1 MGNLYLFT
9 GEETF
14 LLNQQIRAWKESFRK
29 RFEGDLNLAVLDG
42 SKEDEASLI
51 SQMETMPFLAD
62 KRLIFIENLP
72 EAAKSST
79 KKEEDK
85 EDGEDEEKEEQGDQK
100 LIDYLEKIPE
110 TSVVIF
116 VQPKPD
122 KRKRLYKKIVHLS
135 TVARDDKTGPKA
147 EVKEFMPLKPAA
159 LGQWIHQQA
168 VAYKTSISPKNAE
181 VLASLVGESLW
192 RLDQEL
198 KKLAAFMEGKPIT
211 PEAIDKLVIPSLE
224 ANVFQLTD
232 ALGAK
237 DSRKAIRCLHQ
248 TVAAGENLRQIFYMI
263 VRQFRLLLLVVAYLS
278 NYPNAT
284 SQSLAVSLKMH
295 PFVAKNT
302 MGQARHFKMAE
313 LKSAYRKLLDLDLA
327 MKTSKIQTTTDNQ
340 DELAMAIEQF
350 ILEFCR

>member
-42 SKEDEASLI
+42 SQEDEASLI

-72 EAAKSST
+72 EAAKASA
-79 KKEEDK
+79 KEKDDVEED
-85 EDGEDEEKEEQGDQK
+85 EKKAAEDQK

-122 KRKRLYKKIVHLS
+122 KRKRLYKKLVQS
-135 TVARDDKTGPKA
+135 A

-168 VAYKTSISPKNAE
+168 IAYKASISPKSAE
-181 VLASLVGESLW
+181 HLASLVGESLW
-192 RLDQEL
+192 RLDQEIQ
-198 KKLAAFMEGKPIT
+198 KLAAYSEGKPIT

-224 ANVFQLTD
+224 ANVFHLTD

-237 DSRKAIRCLHQ
+237 DSRKAIQCLHQ
-248 TVAAGENLRQIFYMI
+248 TVAAGENLRQVFYMV
-263 VRQFRLLLLVVAYLS
+263 VRQFRLLLLVAAYLS

-284 SQSLAVSLKMH
+284 SQSLATSLKMH
-295 PFVAKNT
+295 PFVARNT
-302 MGQARHFKMAE
+302 MGQAKHFKMTE
-313 LKSAYRKLLDLDLA
+313 LKAAYRKLLDLDLA

-340 DELAMAIEQF
+340 DELALAIEQF

>member
-14 LLNQQIRAWKESFRK
+14 LLNQQVRAWKESFRK
-29 RFEGDLNLAVLDG
+29 RFEGDLNLVTLDG
-42 SKEDEASLI
+42 SQEEESSLI
-51 SQMETMPFLAD
+51 SQMETLPFLAD

-72 EAAKSST
+72 EAAKASA
-79 KKEEDK
+79 KKEES
-85 EDGEDEEKEEQGDQK
+85 EEEVEDEKKETEDQK

-135 TVARDDKTGPKA
+135 TVARDDKNGPIA
-147 EVKEFMPLKPAA
+147 EVKEFMPMKPAA
-159 LGQWIHQQA
+159 MSQWIRQQA
-168 VAYKTSISPKNAE
+168 AVYKTSISPKLSE

-198 KKLAAFMEGKPIT
+198 KKLGAYMEGKPIT
-211 PEAIDKLVIPSLE
+211 QDAIDKLVIPSLE
-224 ANVFQLTD
+224 ANVFSLTD

-237 DSRKAIRCLHQ
+237 DARKAIHYLHQ
-248 TVAAGENLRQIFYMI
+248 PVAAGENLRQIFYMV
-263 VRQFRLLLLVVAYLS
+263 VRQFRLLLLVAAYLS

-284 SQSLAVSLKMH
+284 SQSLAASLKMH
-295 PFVAKNT
+295 PFVAQKT
-302 MGQARHFKMAE
+302 MDPAKHFKMAK
-313 LKSAYRKLLDLDLA
+313 LKAAYRKLLDLDLA

-340 DELAMAIEQF
+340 DELALAIEQF

>member
-1 MGNLYLFT
+1 MFHNGCHNMNNLFLFT

-42 SKEDEASLI
+42 SREDEASLI

-72 EAAKSST
+72 EAAKASV
-79 KKEEDK
+79 KKDEGEGEE
-85 EDGEDEEKEEQGDQK
+85 EEKEEQGGQK
-100 LIDYLEKIPE
+100 LMDYLEKIPE

-181 VLASLVGESLW
+181 VLASLVG
-192 RLDQEL
+192 
-198 KKLAAFMEGKPIT
+198 
-211 PEAIDKLVIPSLE
+211 
-224 ANVFQLTD
+224 
-232 ALGAK
+232 
-237 DSRKAIRCLHQ
+237 
-248 TVAAGENLRQIFYMI
+248 
-263 VRQFRLLLLVVAYLS
+263 
-278 NYPNAT
+278 
-284 SQSLAVSLKMH
+284 
-295 PFVAKNT
+295 
-302 MGQARHFKMAE
+302 
-313 LKSAYRKLLDLDLA
+313 
-327 MKTSKIQTTTDNQ
+327 
-340 DELAMAIEQF
+340 
-350 ILEFCR
+350 